1 MHYPAPGR
9 PNERTV
15 KNLTLTLA
23 ALCAAALWTPA
34 AADGAWD
41 LPALMKELGGIR
53 LIDAAFTEQK
63 QAEFLSGGEFAVS
76 GEMHFKAP
84 HTLRRIVT
92 KPYRESIIIDESTV
106 IIKRMDSKNE
116 TDKVRFIE
124 IDSHPSI
131 RLFIDSMRATMA
143 GDLATVLEIYE
154 VELSGDRGEW
164 SLRLVPQRKA
174 LKKFINAV
182 DVTGSANRIST
193 LLVHEDDGTRSLI
206 TLDYNFIR

>member
-1 MHYPAPGR
+1 MHDPAPGR

-164 SLRLVPQRKA
+164 RLRLVPQRKA

>member
-1 MHYPAPGR
+1 M
-9 PNERTV
+9 
-15 KNLTLTLA
+15 KNLTLTLG

-106 IIKRMDSKNE
+106 IIKRLDDKNE
-116 TDKVRFIE
+116 TDRVRFIE

-154 VELSGDRGEW
+154 VELSGGRQEW
-164 SLRLVPQRKA
+164 GLRLVPRRKE
-174 LKKFINAV
+174 LKKFIRAV
-182 DVTGSANRIST
+182 HVTGSANRINT
-193 LLVHEDDGTRSLI
+193 LLVHEDDDTRSLI

>member
-23 ALCAAALWTPA
+23 ALCAAALGTPA

>member
-1 MHYPAPGR
+1 M
-9 PNERTV
+9 
-15 KNLTLTLA
+15 KNPTLTLA
-23 ALCAAALWTPA
+23 VLCVAALWTPA
-34 AADGAWD
+34 AADDPWD

-63 QAEFLSGGEFAVS
+63 QAEFLSRGEFAVS

-92 KPYRESIIIDESTV
+92 KPYRESIVIDESTV
-106 IIKRMDSKNE
+106 IIKRLDDKNE

-154 VELSGDRGEW
+154 VELSGGRQEW
-164 SLRLVPQRKA
+164 SLRLVPRREE
-174 LKKFINAV
+174 LKKFIHAV
-182 DVTGSANRIST
+182 HVTGSANRINT
-193 LLVHEDDGTRSLI
+193 LLVHEDDDTRSLI

>member
-1 MHYPAPGR
+1 
-9 PNERTV
+9 V
-15 KNLTLTLA
+15 KNLTLTLG

-106 IIKRMDSKNE
+106 IIKRLDDKNE
-116 TDKVRFIE
+116 TDRVRFIE

-154 VELSGDRGEW
+154 VELSGDRQEW
-164 SLRLVPQRKA
+164 SLRLVPRRKE
-174 LKKFINAV
+174 LKKFIRAV
-182 DVTGSANRIST
+182 QVTGSANRINT
-193 LLVHEDDGTRSLI
+193 LLVHEDDDTRSLI